1 MRVRV
6 GRYGGGGSWSNRSAG
21 ERSWRIDFFSG
32 RDLSSRAS
40 LLLTTR
46 TCEMGFEKEKL
57 LSMMGVSSTRFSQV
71 TI

>member
-32 RDLSSRAS
+32 LDPSSHAS
-40 LLLTTR
+40 FFLMAR
-46 TCEMGFEKEKL
+46 TCEMGLGSFIQ
-57 LSMMGVSSTRFSQV
+57 GVV
-71 TI
+71 VWEDVD